1 MHFEPNLRFEAEF
14 WTPSYIALS
23 KTENTHCIGINTIRV
38 IDCLGLWDE
47 SLFTTR
53 TYENN
58 TTNSGLD
65 TICKNFYIFAKS
77 SVTFWCRFY
86 ASES

>member
-1 MHFEPNLRFEAEF
+1 M
-14 WTPSYIALS
+14 
-23 KTENTHCIGINTIRV
+23 
-38 IDCLGLWDE
+38 WDE